1 MESSLSRI
9 TASSDVNFVEQEDS
23 LRRRSE
29 NVNSTRSSDHVENRQ
44 QTVTQSDLEEILL
57 NNNNVTPQQVGQILQ
72 AIGDELNNAFKFQVR
87 SSKNG

>member
-44 QTVTQSDLEEILL
+44 QTVTQSNLEEILL

>member
-9 TASSDVNFVEQEDS
+9 TASSDVYFVEQEDS

-44 QTVTQSDLEEILL
+44 QTVTQSNLEEILL

>member
-9 TASSDVNFVEQEDS
+9 TATSDVYLVEQEDN
-23 LRRRSE
+23 LRRRRE
-29 NVNSTRSSDHVENRQ
+29 NGNSSRSSDHVENRQ
-44 QTVTQSDLEEILL
+44 QTVTQLNLAEILS

-72 AIGDELNNAFKFQVR
+72 AIGDELNNAFKFQMR

>member
-9 TASSDVNFVEQEDS
+9 TASSDVNFVEQDDS

-44 QTVTQSDLEEILL
+44 QTVTQSNLEEILL

>member
-23 LRRRSE
+23 LRRSE

-44 QTVTQSDLEEILL
+44 QTVTQSNLEEILL

>member
-44 QTVTQSDLEEILL
+44 QTVTQSNLEEILL
-57 NNNNVTPQQVGQILQ
+57 NMYYKRIM
-72 AIGDELNNAFKFQVR
+72 LNQ
-87 SSKNG
+87 

>member
-29 NVNSTRSSDHVENRQ
+29 NVNSTRSSDHVENHQ
-44 QTVTQSDLEEILL
+44 QTVTQSNLEEILL

>member
-9 TASSDVNFVEQEDS
+9 TATSDVYIVEQEDN
-23 LRRRSE
+23 LRRRRE
-29 NVNSTRSSDHVENRQ
+29 NENSSRSSDHVENRQ
-44 QTVTQSDLEEILL
+44 QTVTQLNLAEILS

-72 AIGDELNNAFKFQVR
+72 AIGDELNNAFKFQMR

>member
-44 QTVTQSDLEEILL
+44 QTMTQSNLEEILL

>member
-9 TASSDVNFVEQEDS
+9 TATSDVYLVEQDDS
-23 LRRRSE
+23 LRRRGNE
-29 NVNSTRSSDHVENRQ
+29 NSSRSPDNVENRQ
-44 QTVTQSDLEEILL
+44 QTVTQLNLAEILS

-72 AIGDELNNAFKFQVR
+72 AIGDELNNAFKFHMR